1 MNNNVQDFI
10 LATLQTNLITLFHF
24 QTETRGLTGL
34 VKFDRD
40 GFRSNIQLDVVRL
53 TEKGLTKIGVWNSTT
68 GKNIN
73 WIPEINGKKTD
84 VELSLQNKTF
94 IVLISLTAPYG
105 METQSSMTLS
115 GNERYEGFGIDI
127 IDRISQILGFNYT
140 LQVESDY
147 GSKKNGKWS
156 GMLGKI
162 INDVSIS

>member
-53 TEKGLTKIGVWNSTT
+53 TEKGLKKIGVWNSTT

-73 WIPEINGKKTD
+73 WIPEINRKRTD

-147 GSKKNGKWS
+147 GAKKNGKWS